1 MIYLDNAA
9 TTFPKPENVY
19 RAMDKMNREGAVN
32 AGRGSYKLAQ
42 EASKIIA
49 DTKSKIRQLV
59 HLDTSA
65 VVFAPSITIAI
76 NQIVNGLDL
85 RKNAVIYVSPYEH
98 NAVARSIYALSKK
111 MKFTVKELPV
121 NDIFEIDIEKMKYE
135 FSKDKPEAVFCTHVS
150 NVTGYVLPIEEI
162 FGESKKQG
170 SINILDSA
178 QSMGLIDIR
187 ADLIK
192 VDIIAFAGHK
202 TLYGPFGIG
211 GFINVSGIKLNTFIT
226 GGTGSDS
233 LNLDMPS
240 GNESKYESASANI
253 VAIAGLNAALE
264 SLDQRKCYEHEK
276 ELTKY
281 LIERL
286 SNNKKVKMYLPNDLE
301 NHIGIVSLTV
311 DGFSSEDIGIILDED
326 FDIAVRTGY
335 HCAPYI
341 HNIEKQIG
349 LVASVL
355 TKLPVGGILLLEAD
369 SKDYKSKR
377 IGLDSKEKIVGEIP
391 QKTNFLLDGQQ
402 RMTCLTNVFSDV
414 IHEASEKKVSR
425 LAARQLLATRFYLKI
440 NR

>member
-192 VDIIAFAGHK
+192 VDIIAFE
-202 TLYGPFGIG
+202 T
-211 GFINVSGIKLNTFIT
+211 
-226 GGTGSDS
+226 
-233 LNLDMPS
+233 
-240 GNESKYESASANI
+240 
-253 VAIAGLNAALE
+253 
-264 SLDQRKCYEHEK
+264 
-276 ELTKY
+276 
-281 LIERL
+281 
-286 SNNKKVKMYLPNDLE
+286 
-301 NHIGIVSLTV
+301 
-311 DGFSSEDIGIILDED
+311 
-326 FDIAVRTGY
+326 
-335 HCAPYI
+335 
-341 HNIEKQIG
+341 
-349 LVASVL
+349 
-355 TKLPVGGILLLEAD
+355 LLEFVCNLEE
-369 SKDYKSKR
+369 
-377 IGLDSKEKIVGEIP
+377 LDV
-391 QKTNFLLDGQQ
+391 
-402 RMTCLTNVFSDV
+402 
-414 IHEASEKKVSR
+414 
-425 LAARQLLATRFYLKI
+425 
-440 NR
+440 